1 MSETNKDEG
10 KVTAREKDRKRKKE
24 IKRERDRENE
34 YEKESELKMNE
45 FGRERSNSGFNWFE
59 WLIRGAPLGENETQL
74 LTFLVGPF
82 ELNAAAL
89 NVKLLL
95 GVKS

>member
-1 MSETNKDEG
+1 
-10 KVTAREKDRKRKKE
+10 
-24 IKRERDRENE
+24 
-34 YEKESELKMNE
+34 MNE